1 MNEKWFN
8 IGMIIILTSIV
19 ANGLILMLTGF
30 PGGNTYNG
38 LYQSNLYYN
47 NVKTDYQEIIN
58 NKANINTSQTNYD
71 GSGITPIELV
81 TGDPFGLG
89 ALTLVIK
96 GVVGLELLLVTLGM
110 IFPIF
115 AIIFYTLT
123 TVILAIKA
131 IIVAYFASILI
142 RLILGGRS

>member
-8 IGMIIILTSIV
+8 VGMIIILTSIV
-19 ANGLILMLTGF
+19 ANGLILMLTAF
-30 PGGNTYNG
+30 PGGTTYNG

-131 IIVAYFASILI
+131 IIVAYFASILL
-142 RLILGGRS
+142 RLIFGGRS

>member
-1 MNEKWFN
+1 MNDKWFN
-8 IGMIIILTSIV
+8 IGMVIILTSV
-19 ANGLILMLTGF
+19 MANGLILLLTAF
-30 PGGNTYNG
+30 PGGTTYNG
-38 LYQSNLYYN
+38 LYQSDLTYS

-58 NKANINTSQTNYD
+58 NKANINNSQTNYD

-96 GVVGLELLLVTLGM
+96 GVVGLELLLYTLGM

-115 AIIFYTLT
+115 AIVFLTLAT
-123 TVILAIKA
+123 IVLVIKA
-131 IIVAYFASILI
+131 VIVAYFASILL
-142 RLILGGRS
+142 RLIFGGRS

>member
-8 IGMIIILTSIV
+8 VGMIIILTSIV
-19 ANGLILMLTGF
+19 ANGLILMLTAF
-30 PGGNTYNG
+30 PGGTTYNG
-38 LYQSNLYYN
+38 LYQSDLAYS
-47 NVKTDYQEIIN
+47 NVKTDYQEQVNTKAIIN
-58 NKANINTSQTNYD
+58 NSQTNYD

-96 GVVGLELLLVTLGM
+96 GVVGLELLLYTLGM

-115 AIIFYTLT
+115 AIVFLTLA
-123 TVILAIKA
+123 TVVLAIKA
-131 IIVAYFASILI
+131 VIVAYFASILL

>member
-58 NKANINTSQTNYD
+58 TRANINTSQTNYD

-96 GVVGLELLLVTLGM
+96 AVVGLELLLVTLGI

-131 IIVAYFASILI
+131 IIVAYFASILL
-142 RLILGGRS
+142 RLIFGGRS

>member
-8 IGMIIILTSIV
+8 VGMIIILTSIV
-19 ANGLILMLTGF
+19 ANGLILMLTAF
-30 PGGNTYNG
+30 PGGTTYNG

-89 ALTLVIK
+89 ALTLVVK

-131 IIVAYFASILI
+131 IIVAYFASILL
-142 RLILGGRS
+142 RLIFGGRS